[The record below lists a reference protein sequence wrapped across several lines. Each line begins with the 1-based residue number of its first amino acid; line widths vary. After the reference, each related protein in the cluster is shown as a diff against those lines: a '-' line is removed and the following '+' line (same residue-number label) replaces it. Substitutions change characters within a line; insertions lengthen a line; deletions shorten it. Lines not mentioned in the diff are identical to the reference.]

1 MSAAEGDRGDG
12 GEALWKRHRAR
23 LDVPLLAVAA
33 LVVWGAGLGL
43 PLVATE
49 QLIGSDRAYSVLS
62 GLWEL
67 ARSRYFY
74 LAIPLA
80 LFSVFFPG
88 GKLLLLI
95 YTWLFS
101 MNPDRRRRLLRWVDW
116 LGKWSMLDVYV
127 VIIMAGALQLGILA
141 ESVLR
146 EGIYV
151 FGGGILLSMVAAT
164 LARGVITGDEEER
177 EPDPNLP
184 EKPVLHVPVAAA
196 LALGLFAA
204 GVVLPLLHTEKW
216 VFWEN
221 QYSLLGA
228 ASGMLDGGMTV
239 LGLGF
244 VLFVLVLPL
253 VQQLL
258 VLLLGVLQWTGV
270 GSGAAR
276 LLLEVERWAMMDV
289 AALAL
294 VVVFIRLGN
303 VTEAQFRIGAWMLV
317 TAALLTA
324 YASARVRRLYGAT

>member
-1 MSAAEGDRGDG
+1 MSTDGGDRGDG

-23 LDVPLLAVAA
+23 LDVPLLAVVA
-33 LVVWGAGLGL
+33 VIVWGVGLGL

-80 LFSVFFPG
+80 LFSVVFPG
-88 GKLLLLI
+88 AKLLLLL
-95 YTWLFS
+95 YTWLFP
-101 MNPDRRRRLLRWVDW
+101 MDPGRRRRLLHWLDW

-127 VIIMAGALQLGILA
+127 VLIMAGALQLGILA

-164 LARGVITGDEEER
+164 LARGVVADGEGER
-177 EPDPNLP
+177 ELEPGLP
-184 EKPVLHVPVAAA
+184 EEPVLHVPVAAV

-216 VFWEN
+216 IFWEN

-228 ASGMLDGGMTV
+228 ASGMLGGGMTV
-239 LGLGF
+239 LGIGF
-244 VLFVLVLPL
+244 VLFVIVLPV

-258 VLLLGVLQWTGV
+258 VLLLGVLQWSDVGAGGV
-270 GSGAAR
+270 R

-289 AALAL
+289 VALAL

-303 VTEAQFRIGAWMLV
+303 MTDAQFRVGAWMLG
-317 TAALLTA
+317 AAVLLTA
-324 YASARVRRLYGAT
+324 YASARIRRLYGAT